1 MHRVSTPH
9 GGKSPRA
16 VHWRSAAR
24 GIFLAL
30 CALLLTLVSSV
41 SAHASTTPVQSTAFV
56 SATPHQVSAAAPS
69 SHVFESDRS
78 HDRQPSRDSNS
89 QDNDSRDLIDE
100 DLDDLDDDDDGGDPG
115 DPDASPLTLYTLPG
129 PLSPSCACTSVLSPG
144 EATLATMYLTDSVRR
159 L

>member
-9 GGKSPRA
+9 AGKSPRA

-30 CALLLTLVSSV
+30 CALLLTLVSAV
-41 SAHASTTPVQSTAFV
+41 NAHASTTPVGSTAFA
-56 SATPHQVSAAAPS
+56 SAMPHQVSTGAEA
-69 SHVFESDRS
+69 SHVFQADRS
-78 HDRQPSRDSNS
+78 HDRQPTRDSDS
-89 QDNDSRDLIDE
+89 QDNDSRDLVDE

-115 DPDASPLTLYTLPG
+115 DPDASALTLCTLPG
-129 PLSPSCACTSVLSPG
+129 LLSPSCACTLVQPPG
-144 EATLATMYLTDSVRR
+144 GAALATMYLTDSVRR

>member
-30 CALLLTLVSSV
+30 CALLLTFVSSV
-41 SAHASTTPVQSTAFV
+41 SAHASTTPVESTAFV
-56 SATPHQVSAAAPS
+56 SATPHQVSTAAPS

-78 HDRQPSRDSNS
+78 HDRQPARDSNS

-100 DLDDLDDDDDGGDPG
+100 DLDDLDDDDDGDPG
-115 DPDASPLTLYTLPG
+115 DPDASPLTVYTLPG
-129 PLSPSCACTSVLSPG
+129 LLPPSCVCTLVLSPG
-144 EATLATMYLTDSVRR
+144 EATLATMYLTDSV
-159 L
+159 

>member
-30 CALLLTLVSSV
+30 CALLLTLVSAV
-41 SAHASTTPVQSTAFV
+41 NAHASTTPVGSTAFA
-56 SATPHQVSAAAPS
+56 SATPHQVSTGAEA
-69 SHVFESDRS
+69 SHVFQADRS
-78 HDRQPSRDSNS
+78 HDRQPTRDSDS

-115 DPDASPLTLYTLPG
+115 DPDASPLTVYTLPG
-129 PLSPSCACTSVLSPG
+129 LLPPSCVCTLVLSPG